1 VSYLILLLNV
11 ICCIRLR
18 QVDGSD
24 RISPRIVCH
33 L

>member
-1 VSYLILLLNV
+1 VSYLIMLLNV
-11 ICCIRLR
+11 IRCIRLR

-24 RISPRIVCH
+24 RISPRIVRH